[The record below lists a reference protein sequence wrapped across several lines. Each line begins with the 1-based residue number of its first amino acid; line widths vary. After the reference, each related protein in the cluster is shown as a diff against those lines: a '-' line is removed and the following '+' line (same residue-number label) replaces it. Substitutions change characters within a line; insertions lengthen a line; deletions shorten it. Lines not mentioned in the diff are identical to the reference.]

1 MNLKRTSRT
10 NSSIREITVTPDFCP
25 NAAGSVLFGMGNTR
39 VICAV
44 HYSEE
49 VPKHAENRN
58 TGWLSAEYTMLPYS
72 TVTRKSREFQ
82 KRDGRSVE
90 IQRLIG
96 RSLRAGIDLSLI
108 PGISLFVDCDVIQAD
123 GGTRT
128 ASITGGYLAMI
139 FAVDKMLKTG
149 IIKNNPLTKNI
160 AALSAGIIDGEML
173 LDLDYS
179 EDSRADVDM
188 NIVMNSSFELVEVQ
202 GTGEASTFTID
213 ELNRLLEITREGIDE
228 LVKIQNKYTPK
239 I

>member
-1 MNLKRTSRT
+1 MSSKRTSRT
-10 NSSIREITVTPDFCP
+10 NSSTREITVTPDFCP

-44 HYSEE
+44 HFSNE
-49 VPKHAENRN
+49 VPKHAEDKN

-72 TVTRKSREFQ
+72 TTTRKPREFQ

-108 PGISLFVDCDVIQAD
+108 PGISLFVDCDVIEAD

-128 ASITGGYLAMI
+128 AAITGGYLAMI
-139 FAVDKMLKTG
+139 FAVDKMLKKK
-149 IIKNNPLTKNI
+149 IIKTNPLTKNI
-160 AALSAGIIDGEML
+160 AALSAGIVDGEML
-173 LDLDYS
+173 LDLDYN
-179 EDSRADVDM
+179 EDSMADVDI
-188 NIVMNSSFELVEVQ
+188 NIIMNSSFELVEVQ
-202 GTGEASTFTID
+202 GTGEASTFTIE
-213 ELNRLLEITREGIDE
+213 ELNKLLEITREGIDR
-228 LVKIQNKYTPK
+228 LIRIQKNYTPS